1 MPQTVLIT
9 GTSSGIGEAT
19 AHHFADKGWNVV
31 ATMRK
36 PEERKTSLH
45 DRKDLLLLHL
55 DVLDQASIEQAIAQT
70 LEKFERIDVLV
81 NNAGYAVMGPF
92 EATPPANI
100 RRQFDTNVFGLMD
113 VCRAILPIF
122 RKQKDGTIVNVASVA
137 GRITVPLYSL
147 YNSTKWAVEG
157 FSEALHYELE
167 PLGIRV
173 KIFEPGIIK
182 TDFYTRSL
190 DVAKDEALTD
200 YDDFVKRVE
209 AKNAEA
215 AERGSTPQVIAAA
228 IHKAACDRSFKLRY
242 AAGELAKLTLFARKI
257 LPDALFFRMIRS
269 TTVG

>member
-19 AHHFADKGWNVV
+19 ARCFADAGWNVV
-31 ATMRK
+31 ATMRR

-45 DRKDLLLLHL
+45 ERDDVTLLHL
-55 DVLDQASIEQAIAQT
+55 DVLDPASIERAIAQA
-70 LEKFERIDVLV
+70 LEKHERIDVLI

-92 EATPPANI
+92 EATPPASI

-113 VCRAILPIF
+113 ACRAILPVF
-122 RKQKDGTIVNVASVA
+122 RKQKDGTIINVTSIA
-137 GRITVPLYSL
+137 GRMTVPLYSL

-157 FSEALHYELE
+157 FSEALHYELQ
-167 PLGIRV
+167 PLNIRV
-173 KIFEPGIIK
+173 KVFEPGIIK

-190 DVAKDEALTD
+190 DVARDAALAD
-200 YDDFVKRVE
+200 YDDFVKRCE

-215 AERGSTPQVIAAA
+215 ADRGSPPEVVAAG
-228 IHKAACDRSFKLRY
+228 IYKAACDRSFKLRY
-242 AAGELAKLTLFARKI
+242 AAGELARLTLFARKV